1 MSRTAAPGSAR
12 GRAREIIHPNLKD
25 MYAQYHFPS
34 ALVVDGTLHLS
45 GVLAVPR
52 DGEADLVPA
61 YERAFAEIGDTLA
74 QAGMTW
80 DDVVK
85 FNSYHTDLMAEAPAM
100 CTVKDRL
107 VLPPYP
113 AWTAVNVASL
123 ADPAAVTEIEIVAVG
138 AKG

>member
-1 MSRTAAPGSAR
+1 MNKRVAPGSAR
-12 GRAREIIHPNLKD
+12 GRALEIVHPNLKD

-34 ALVVDGTLHLS
+34 ALVVDGTLYLS
-45 GVLAVPR
+45 GVLAVPLE
-52 DGEADLVPA
+52 GEAGLVPA

-85 FNSYHTDLMAEAPAM
+85 INSYHIDLMAEAPAM

-123 ADPAAVTEIEIVAVG
+123 ADPGAVTEIEIIAVSARG
-138 AKG
+138 